1 MQSVEVLKRDRVF
14 QGFASM
20 DDVTVEYTGLH
31 GAKRGPIT
39 RLSVERGDAVGVL
52 VFNRDSEQFLFVR
65 QLRVPLIRH
74 DEPWIVEVAAGGI
87 ERGETPEEAAIRE
100 VEEEIGYRAKKLEHL
115 GEMYGSPGGLSEKLT
130 LFYAEVEAGDRTGD
144 GGGVDD
150 HEDVEIVPMAAKQAY
165 EAVDRFQLK
174 DAKTLIT
181 LLRVR
186 SRFATS

>member
-87 ERGETPEEAAIRE
+87 EKGETPEEAAIRE
-100 VEEEIGYRAKKLEHL
+100 VEEEIGYRAKKLEYL

-130 LFYAEVEAGDRTGD
+130 LFYAEVEAKDRTGE

-150 HEDVEIVPMAAKQAY
+150 HEDVEIVPMTVKQAF
-165 EAVDRFQLK
+165 EAVDRFELK

-186 SRFATS
+186 SRFAA